1 MHVLCCITLLVYA
14 CMTILHSLFQ
24 MLKFNSIVI
33 NAWPFYSLYSF
44 IPPHPTP
51 PLFIYS
57 TVLVSVLFWVPCKVA
72 SWLKASPGEIR
83 YPYHTI
89 PYHTIPYHTIPYHTI
104 PYHTIPYHTKRL
116 HFCHFTAIAKSNF
129 GYIAQNILCLWQFN
143 VVVALP
149 VLVIVGVGVLFS
161 CCCCCCCCCC
171 CM

>member
-89 PYHTIPYHTIPYHTI
+89 PYYSLSMYMRSDISTALFTPYCLPFS
-104 PYHTIPYHTKRL
+104 PSL
-116 HFCHFTAIAKSNF
+116 H
-129 GYIAQNILCLWQFN
+129 LCSFFWI
-143 VVVALP
+143 
-149 VLVIVGVGVLFS
+149 LVIIIIISCFYNSGDHLFVYFLIQ
-161 CCCCCCCCCC
+161 CIQIKGQQ
-171 CM
+171 